1 MATKFLRCFCYG
13 LEPGETVLADVE
25 GNPVTFTYDTP
36 QVDVPIAPT
45 VEASIPADEPVSSP
59 TE

>member
-1 MATKFLRCFCYG
+1 MAKFLRCFCYG
-13 LEPGETVLADVE
+13 LEPGETVLANVE

-45 VEASIPADEPVSSP
+45 VEASIPALAPVSSP
-59 TE
+59 NE